1 MEIKGGE
8 GMEEV
13 GLEITVCPQKYDPKT
28 TAVTMRAQA
37 VGTAGAVTS
46 VADAVLL
53 VGCFC
58 CVVFRHP
65 LKMSE

>member
-1 MEIKGGE
+1 
-8 GMEEV
+8 MEEV
-13 GLEITVCPQKYDPKT
+13 ELEITVCPQKYDPKM

-37 VGTAGAVTS
+37 VGAAGAMAS
-46 VADAVLL
+46 VVDAVLL